1 MVATATPQRLA
12 VRTSLPR
19 STVVAAT
26 AFVLAGALRLTTAV
40 EQLGLDVGFAV
51 FFLAVAVAQTGFGA
65 LLSTGGRRTATTPV
79 KVTAAVITVGL
90 IGLWLAATTAVV
102 PRYPLLNGPYP
113 VDVLDLGSAILEAT
127 AVVALCR
134 SLPGQTR
141 RRVVWGLI
149 GLVSAA
155 WLVWVVIV
163 TVAGL
168 SD

>member
-1 MVATATPQRLA
+1 MRCT
-12 VRTSLPR
+12 
-19 STVVAAT
+19 
-26 AFVLAGALRLTTAV
+26 
-40 EQLGLDVGFAV
+40 
-51 FFLAVAVAQTGFGA
+51 
-65 LLSTGGRRTATTPV
+65 
-79 KVTAAVITVGL
+79 
-90 IGLWLAATTAVV
+90 ATTAVV

-134 SLPGQTR
+134 SLPRQTR

>member
-1 MVATATPQRLA
+1 MVATSQRLA
-12 VRTSLPR
+12 VRTNLPR
-19 STVVAAT
+19 MTIVAAS

-40 EQLGLDVGFAV
+40 EQIGLDVGFAV
-51 FFLAVAVAQTGFGA
+51 FFLAVAVAQLGFGA
-65 LLSTGGRRTATTPV
+65 LLSVGARRVMTVPVQVATMV
-79 KVTAAVITVGL
+79 VTLGL
-90 IGLWLAATTAVV
+90 VALWFAATTAVV

-113 VDVLDLGSAILEAT
+113 VDVLDLGSAILETT

-134 SLPGQTR
+134 ALPARTR
-141 RRVVWGLI
+141 RRVVWSLV

-155 WLVWVVIV
+155 WLVWVVII